1 MIVLDASV
9 VLKWIFDDEAGADP
23 AVRLKDGH
31 VAGHEIIAVPDLLFY
46 EIGNVLA
53 TKTRLSEAAI
63 AEAFSLLWDFSLER
77 FDLGFEEFQGC
88 LALSRKYTI
97 TLYDAAYIE
106 LSRRLKCSFVTA
118 DKKLYEKV
126 KIIKSVELLSRG

>member
-9 VLKWIFDDEAGADP
+9 VLKWLFDDDDGGAR
-23 AVRLKDGH
+23 AVRLRDAHVSGH
-31 VAGHEIIAVPDLLFY
+31 DIAAVPDLLFY

-53 TKTRLSEAAI
+53 TKTRLSEAAVT
-63 AEAFSLLWDFSLER
+63 EAFSLLWDFSLER
-77 FDLGFEEFQGC
+77 FDLGLEEFQGS
-88 LALSRKYTI
+88 LGLSRKYKI

-106 LSRRLKCSFVTA
+106 LSRRLTCTFVTA

-126 KIIKSVELLSRG
+126 KSIKSVELL

>member
-9 VLKWIFDDEAGADP
+9 VLKWIFDDEAGAEP
-23 AVRLKDGH
+23 AARLKDAH
-31 VAGHEIIAVPDLLFY
+31 VAGHEIVAVPDLLFY

-77 FDLGFEEFQGC
+77 FDLGLEEFQGG
-88 LALSRKYTI
+88 LALSGKYKI

-106 LSRRLKCSFVTA
+106 LSRRLKCTFVTA
-118 DKKLYEKV
+118 DRKLYERV
-126 KIIKSVELLSRG
+126 KSVKSVELL

>member
-9 VLKWIFDDEAGADP
+9 VLKWIFDDEAGAEP
-23 AVRLKDGH
+23 AARLKNAH
-31 VAGHEIIAVPDLLFY
+31 VAGHEIVAVPDLLFY

-63 AEAFSLLWDFSLER
+63 AEAFSFLWEFSLER
-77 FDLGFEEFQGC
+77 FDLGLEEFQGS
-88 LALSRKYTI
+88 LALSRKYKI
-97 TLYDAAYIE
+97 TLYDAAYVE
-106 LSRRLKCSFVTA
+106 LSRRLKCAFVTA

-126 KIIKSVELLSRG
+126 RSIKTVELL